1 MSTIVQLS
9 VSAPE
14 LDSEIDE
21 ILDGSGIPGA
31 AVVVVTDSGSEIKT
45 CGVRAAGR
53 PEPVTSRT
61 SFDLGSCSKSFV
73 ATAIALLCERGELG
87 FDVPVRRYLPEFH
100 LDQAWMDEEVTIRD
114 LLCNRIGLKRQ
125 IPIESFANPE
135 IDALQIVSRIRKL
148 DRLHPFREGYVYFN
162 PGFMAARLIVE
173 RVSGMQYGRFLQ
185 ENLFGPL
192 AMQDSASGADFVGGL
207 PETACGHVVEQG
219 HLAGESRAIPLD
231 LDAYD
236 NWQGAAGIYS
246 SAQDMTRWLGFLL
259 NNGVSEQGK
268 KLLSPALLA
277 ELHSPHT
284 RIPAAECK
292 LIHTPQ
298 DGEPTDYCLGWW
310 TTAFHGHRLVQHAGE
325 MMGWRAHVAL
335 VPEQRLGV
343 AVMLSASVARHAVI
357 AYTVLEHYLGVK
369 ASDWSAVAR
378 EGEDRQARDMEKS
391 LEKAFPNDKS
401 EGMPLDEYAG
411 DYSHPALGTVRVS
424 MKGSGLLM
432 TLDDG
437 RIWDSQLERMSGHVF
452 SSQLINASV
461 RDYMPL
467 PLRARFDVE
476 DGRII
481 SLSDAN
487 ATYLREATA
496 DC

>member
-1 MSTIVQLS
+1 MSTIGQLS

-14 LDSEIDE
+14 LDSKIDA
-21 ILDGSGIPGA
+21 ILAGSGIPGA
-31 AVVVVTDSGSEIKT
+31 AVVVVADSGSAIKT
-45 CGVRAAGR
+45 RGLRVAGR
-53 PEPVTSRT
+53 PEPVTVRT

-73 ATAIALLCERGELG
+73 AMAIALLCERGELD
-87 FDVPVRRYLPEFH
+87 FDDPVRRYLPEFH
-100 LDQAWMDEEVTIRD
+100 LDQAWMDDEVTIRD

-173 RVSGMQYGRFLQ
+173 RVSGNPYGKFLQ
-185 ENLFGPL
+185 ENLFEPL
-192 AMQDSASGADFVGGL
+192 AMQDSATGADFVRGL
-207 PETACGHVVEQG
+207 TETACGHVVEKG
-219 HLAGESRAIPLD
+219 SVVGKSRAVPLD

-236 NWQGAAGIYS
+236 NWQGAAGVYS
-246 SAQDMTRWLGFLL
+246 SALDMTRWLGFFL
-259 NNGVSEQGK
+259 NNGAGEQGQNI
-268 KLLSPALLA
+268 LSPALLA
-277 ELHSPHT
+277 ELHRPHT

-298 DGEPTDYCLGWW
+298 GRAPTDYCLGWW

-335 VPEQRLGV
+335 VPEQHLGV

-357 AYTVLEHYLGVK
+357 AYTVLEHYLGVEV
-369 ASDWSAVAR
+369 SDWSAVA
-378 EGEDRQARDMEKS
+378 GEVENRQARDMEQA
-391 LEKAFPNDKS
+391 LEKAFPYDET
-401 EGMPLDEYAG
+401 EGLPLSEYAG

-424 MKGSGLLM
+424 RKGTGLLM

-437 RIWDSQLERMSGHVF
+437 RVWDSTLERMGGHVF
-452 SSQLINASV
+452 SSQLINPCV

-467 PLRARFDVE
+467 PLRARFDVK
-476 DGRII
+476 DGRIL

-487 ATYLREATA
+487 ATYQREATA
-496 DC
+496 AF